1 MRILPI
7 QAFRTALTKKTGLS
21 RPSIGA
27 LDVGRKHIGLALVPL
42 FTTQISP
49 LGSVEVHRHQEV
61 LHGRSLISYDK
72 VSQRIQKYINQE
84 EIIGLVIGFPLGPNN
99 EITPLCH
106 EIYQLIEHLHCY
118 QPLSNRRLLQEEEEE
133 REEMLCTFWDE
144 RNSTVGARRLVKD
157 MMLSSRRT
165 VMLKYKDSLAA
176 SLILQGF
183 LEHGNGNGT
192 GADR

>member
-1 MRILPI
+1 MI
-7 QAFRTALTKKTGLS
+7 
-21 RPSIGA
+21 
-27 LDVGRKHIGLALVPL
+27 
-42 FTTQISP
+42 
-49 LGSVEVHRHQEV
+49 
-61 LHGRSLISYDK
+61 
-72 VSQRIQKYINQE
+72 
-84 EIIGLVIGFPLGPNN
+84 
-99 EITPLCH
+99 
-106 EIYQLIEHLHCY
+106 
-118 QPLSNRRLLQEEEEE
+118 
-133 REEMLCTFWDE
+133 CTFWDE